1 MLASETDLAELLY
14 PLGLF
19 NQRANS
25 LIRFS
30 QQYIQLGWPIGTT
43 GSPMPSPLDVRVFYG
58 AGRYASD
65 SFRIFSTL
73 LPGNGAP
80 EKEQYWLDKRS
91 RALERMRRARDIGTE
106 DGDGLEVGEYTSA
119 VDDEADKE
127 EEEWRKVQP
136 TGRFL
141 YRIEEN

>member
-1 MLASETDLAELLY
+1 
-14 PLGLF
+14 
-19 NQRANS
+19 
-25 LIRFS
+25 
-30 QQYIQLGWPIGTT
+30 
-43 GSPMPSPLDVRVFYG
+43 MPSPLDVRVFYG

-80 EKEQYWLDKRS
+80 EKEKYWLDKRS
-91 RALERMRRARDIGTE
+91 RALKRMRIARDIGIQDE
-106 DGDGLEVGEYTSA
+106 DGDSLEVGEYTSD
-119 VDDEADKE
+119 VDDEADEE